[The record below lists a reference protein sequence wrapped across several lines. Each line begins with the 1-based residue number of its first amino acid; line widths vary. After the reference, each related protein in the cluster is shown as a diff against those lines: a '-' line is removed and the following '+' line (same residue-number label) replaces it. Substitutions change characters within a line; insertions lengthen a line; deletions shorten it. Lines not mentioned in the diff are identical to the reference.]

1 MNTDMSLSTGLIS
14 EIDHRKEIQGCHFER
29 NPFASFQL
37 LYSGQFTIFHPGDK
51 PISESITRSVI
62 SHSEIHAVNQS
73 VSQEGSPSSN
83 FKIHK

>member
-1 MNTDMSLSTGLIS
+1 MSLSTGLIS

-37 LYSGQFTIFHPGDK
+37 LYSGHFTIFHPVDK

-62 SHSEIHAVNQS
+62 SHSINES
-73 VSQEGSPSSN
+73 VSQDVSQAVL
-83 FKIHK
+83 